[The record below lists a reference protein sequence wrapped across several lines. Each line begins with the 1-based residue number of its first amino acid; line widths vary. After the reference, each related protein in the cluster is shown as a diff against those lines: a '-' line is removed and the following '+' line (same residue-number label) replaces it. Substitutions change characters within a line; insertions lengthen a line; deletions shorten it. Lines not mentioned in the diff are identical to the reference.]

1 MNCQYF
7 LNLCFISLLNEPFFW
22 MLVQWTYK
30 MCLFHIK
37 KMISAILTTS
47 NLNPDVIKIL
57 IHFFISLTLKERKTA
72 WKKERKT
79 GCRGR
84 GEGRGGG
91 SSLSY
96 SALILLPNSPGFDF
110 CANERGKAADDPTS
124 NAGLLQLISTTFK
137 PLLLDKFLLC
147 AIEGMSASETS
158 TCHERRQ

>member
-1 MNCQYF
+1 
-7 LNLCFISLLNEPFFW
+7 
-22 MLVQWTYK
+22 

-47 NLNPDVIKIL
+47 NLNPDVKQNL
-57 IHFFISLTLKERKTA
+57 DSLLYKLNFERKKDSMKERK
-72 WKKERKT
+72 KDSMKERKKE